1 MTIKRREF
9 LGTVAA
15 GSAVLTMPGFLSGCG
30 IQSAMGIGGKTP
42 ENPFMEWFGVDQPTV
57 ARVMSELTARGADA
71 ADVYFQHSRS
81 NSLTL
86 EDGIVSSANSRI
98 RQGVGLRVVIGEQ
111 TGYAFTEDLT
121 LPSMLAAAR
130 TASAIASGSQVVA
143 PQSFNPSS
151 AGDLYTT
158 TVPWANVGIDQ
169 KLPILKMVEA
179 KTKAKDPAIDKVA
192 VFWADGTGVMSE
204 LTARG
209 ADAADVYFQHS
220 RSNSLTLEDG
230 IVSSANSRI
239 RQGVGLR
246 VVIGEQTGYAFTEDL
261 TLPSMLAAAR
271 TASAIASGSQVVA
284 PQSFNPS
291 SAGDLYTTTVPW
303 ANVGIDQKLPILK
316 MVEAKTKAKDPAID
330 KVAVFWADGDERV
343 MIATLDGRL
352 VMDHRPMTR
361 VTVVA
366 TAKKGDETQTGY
378 SNIAAREEI
387 SWYTE
392 ERLNRMVDEAVE
404 RTMIQFEARRPPAG
418 EMPVI
423 LASGASGIL
432 LHEAIGH
439 GMEADFNRKG
449 TSIYTDMMGKKVAEP
464 FVTVVDQADIPNE
477 RGALNFDDEGNKAG
491 RTVMVE
497 DGILKSYLHDQISA
511 QQYGLKP
518 TGSGRRESYRFAP
531 MPRMT
536 CTFMEDGPHTKDEI
550 IAAVDHGIICETYTN
565 GQVQI
570 GAGDFTFYVKNG
582 WLVEKG
588 KVTAPI
594 KDVNIIGNGP
604 EALKR
609 ITMVANDAR
618 LDTGGWT
625 CGKNGQSVP
634 VSQGIPT
641 VLVSNMT
648 VGGENVS

>member
-1 MTIKRREF
+1 MTIKRRDF

-15 GSAVLTMPGFLSGCG
+15 GSAVITMPGFLSGCG
-30 IQSAMGIGGKTP
+30 VQNATAIAAKTP
-42 ENPFMEWFGVDQPTV
+42 ENPFMEWFAVDQSTV

-71 ADVYFQHSRS
+71 ADVYFQHSR
-81 NSLTL
+81 NNRLTL
-86 EDGIVSSANSRI
+86 EDGIVSSANSSI
-98 RQGVGLRVVIGEQ
+98 QQGVGLRVVIGEQ

-143 PQSFNPSS
+143 PQAFSPSTS
-151 AGDLYTT
+151 GDLYAT
-158 TVPWANVGIDQ
+158 TVPWANVGIDR
-169 KLPILKMVEA
+169 KLPILKMVA
-179 KTKAKDPAIDKVA
+179 SKVKARDAAIDKVA
-192 VFWADGTGVMSE
+192 VYWADGE
-204 LTARG
+204 
-209 ADAADVYFQHS
+209 
-220 RSNSLTLEDG
+220 
-230 IVSSANSRI
+230 
-239 RQGVGLR
+239 
-246 VVIGEQTGYAFTEDL
+246 
-261 TLPSMLAAAR
+261 
-271 TASAIASGSQVVA
+271 
-284 PQSFNPS
+284 
-291 SAGDLYTTTVPW
+291 
-303 ANVGIDQKLPILK
+303 
-316 MVEAKTKAKDPAID
+316 
-330 KVAVFWADGDERV
+330 ERV

-361 VTVVA
+361 LTVVA
-366 TAKKGDETQTGY
+366 TAKKGDATQTAY

-392 ERLNRMVDEAVE
+392 ERINRMVDEVVE

-449 TSIYTDMMGKKVAEP
+449 TSIYTDMMGKKVAES
-464 FVTVVDQADIPNE
+464 FVTIVDQADIPNE

-497 DGILKSYLHDQISA
+497 NGILKSYLHDQISA
-511 QQYGLKP
+511 RQYGLQP

-536 CTFMEDGPHTKDEI
+536 CTFMEDGPHTRDEI
-550 IAAVDHGIICETYTN
+550 IAAVDRGIICETYTN
-565 GQVQI
+565 GQVRI

-588 KVTAPI
+588 KITAPI

-604 EALKR
+604 EALQR

-625 CGKNGQSVP
+625 CGKNGQRVP